1 MNILE
6 IFKTPTLRKKILF
19 TLLVIFIF
27 RLLAHIPVPGV
38 DVSAV
43 REFLKGSVLFGFFD
57 LFSGGG
63 LQNFSIVTLG
73 VGPYINASII
83 VQLLTIMIPQLE
95 ELSKEGETGREQINT
110 YTRYITFPL
119 ALLQS
124 YGVYFFL
131 SSQQVVQPLPTLKLI
146 ILILTLTCGTLFLMW
161 VGELVT
167 EYGVGNGIS
176 LLIFVGIISRLPS
189 SFVQFVSTINSDNFF
204 NITLFAGISLLVI
217 AGVVLVNEGTRNISL
232 EYGRRSSGP
241 QRVSSYLPVKIN
253 QAGVIPIIFAI
264 AVVLIPSSVAGPLQ
278 TSSIV
283 VLQKIGFFI
292 SSNFTPSTVLYNI
305 LYFLLVVGFTYFYT
319 SIQFPPEKISEDIKK
334 RGGFVP
340 GIRPGKSTT
349 QYLRGVM
356 NRITLVGAVFLGLVA
371 ILPFLVQTGVGV
383 TSVTI
388 GGTGLLI
395 VVSVVLETIRKM
407 ESLMVTKNY
416 EGFLS

>member
-6 IFKTPTLRKKILF
+6 IFKTATLRRKILF

-38 DVSAV
+38 DVTAV
-43 REFLKGSVLFGFFD
+43 REFLKSSVLFGFFD

-83 VQLLTIMIPQLE
+83 MQLLTIMIPKLE

-131 SSQQVVQPLPTLKLI
+131 SKQNVLQSLPTLKLI

-176 LLIFVGIISRLPS
+176 LLIFVGIISSFPS
-189 SFVQFVSTINSDNFF
+189 SFVKFVSTVNSDNFL
-204 NITLFAGISLLVI
+204 NILLFAGISLLVI
-217 AGVVLVNEGTRNISL
+217 AGVVLVNEGTRNIPL
-232 EYGRRSSGP
+232 EYGRRSAGP

-264 AVVLIPSSVAGPLQ
+264 AVVLIPSSAAGPLQ
-278 TSSIV
+278 ASSV
-283 VLQKIGFFI
+283 AVLQKIGFFI
-292 SSNFTPSTVLYNI
+292 SSNFTPSTVSYNV

-319 SIQFPPEKISEDIKK
+319 SVQFPPEKISEDIKK

-349 QYLRGVM
+349 QYLRAVM

-383 TSVTI
+383 TTVTI

-395 VVSVVLETIRKM
+395 VVSVVLETIRQM
-407 ESLMVTKNY
+407 ESLVVTKNY
-416 EGFLS
+416 EGFLN